1 MYIKL
6 QIFSEKRR
14 TNNSFCRTKCENSPS
29 VLISRSAYNR
39 YLQKF
44 VTTTVCVSY
53 CIRLK
58 TEHQQ
63 TRIRLVTSL
72 SSRNGIAYSHTG
84 SSTRWLTVGYSVS
97 RLTATQQCSW
107 LGDSR
112 SLLLSN
118 GTTTGGGN
126 MLFAGQRE
134 NRNKLLL
141 PSLERFQKRVFTMLN
156 LNVRWYVLHS
166 LKSISRLLWES
177 RFLTGS
183 TVFSSHTW
191 ILFGFD
197 IGCQANCL
205 TGY

>member
-53 CIRLK
+53 CIGLK

-97 RLTATQQCSW
+97 RLTATQQCVVCLEIRALFSSPTVQQQ
-107 LGDSR
+107 GEETCFSR
-112 SLLLSN
+112 DNVRIEISSSHRLSN
-118 GTTTGGGN
+118 V
-126 MLFAGQRE
+126 F
-134 NRNKLLL
+134 RNAC
-141 PSLERFQKRVFTMLN
+141 SQC
-156 LNVRWYVLHS
+156 
-166 LKSISRLLWES
+166 
-177 RFLTGS
+177 
-183 TVFSSHTW
+183 W
-191 ILFGFD
+191 I
-197 IGCQANCL
+197 
-205 TGY
+205 